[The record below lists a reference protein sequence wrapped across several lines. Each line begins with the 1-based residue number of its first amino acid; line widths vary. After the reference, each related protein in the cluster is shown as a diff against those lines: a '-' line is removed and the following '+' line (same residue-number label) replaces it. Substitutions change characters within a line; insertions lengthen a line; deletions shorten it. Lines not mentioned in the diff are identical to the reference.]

1 METCKEPILT
11 VSSDQSGTE
20 ILHVSVDYSLETL
33 YESNLC
39 PSPLKNALRGMI
51 SWHQRNE
58 TTISRAIHSS
68 RQYMEFRA
76 YLNVVGINPEEVKD
90 TLEIPIK
97 RPGFIVSFSDVQATP
112 DDDPIVASYV
122 SIQLK
127 DKKIQAGNI
136 AIIGIKRRQITY
148 LTTVDQLKGKQL
160 TYKVIEDFC
169 NQIPS
174 WIEPEGNYLGSAE
187 YRQAM
192 AKVTTK
198 RALIRCMEEL

>member
-1 METCKEPILT
+1 MEACKEPVLT

-20 ILHVSVDYSLETL
+20 ILRVSVDYSLETL
-33 YESNLC
+33 HKSKVC
-39 PSPLKNALRGMI
+39 PPPIKHALHGMI

-68 RQYMEFRA
+68 SQYLEFRA
-76 YLNVVGINPEEVKD
+76 YLNVVGINPKEVKD

-97 RPGFIVSFSDVQATP
+97 RPGFIVGFSDVHATP

-122 SIQLK
+122 SIQMKGQLIQTS
-127 DKKIQAGNI
+127 KIALT
-136 AIIGIKRRQITY
+136 GIKRRQITC
-148 LTTVDQLKGKQL
+148 LATVNHLDGKQL
-160 TYKVIEDFC
+160 TDKVIEDFC

-192 AKVTTK
+192 AMVTTK
-198 RALIRCMEEL
+198 RALKQCMEEL